1 MAEAVDRP
9 YSAKEQLELLQ
20 SACSHL
26 NDPIIEADAKA
37 LKEMVAAGQKVEP
50 LTGEQIR
57 RRIINGVGRS
67 AEILEPEYTPE
78 WILSETDKI
87 MDARATRCKS
97 DAVASRVPSPSEI
110 LDARLG
116 WWETE
121 ASRRAHAYDEQRE
134 DHLRGDGP
142 LQAARH
148 PAPDPRRHP
157 DRFPVCLEG
166 SGGRGGRGDPR
177 VRHHPR

>member
-1 MAEAVDRP
+1 MRGSPEEIAFGNLVAEAVDRP

-20 SACSHL
+20 SAALHL

-78 WILSETDKI
+78 WIRARRTRSC
-87 MDARATRCKS
+87 DARAT
-97 DAVASRVPSPSEI
+97 A
-110 LDARLG
+110 
-116 WWETE
+116 
-121 ASRRAHAYDEQRE
+121 
-134 DHLRGDGP
+134 
-142 LQAARH
+142 
-148 PAPDPRRHP
+148 
-157 DRFPVCLEG
+157 
-166 SGGRGGRGDPR
+166 
-177 VRHHPR
+177 